1 MNLPPLADP
10 AKYRGLYVF
19 DFGQWCAVGYT
30 AEEIAVLLESA
41 QYAAGQAYKI
51 RRAQADGQMELQGV
65 SGALLRAE
73 SGMFFFQAQLSEAQV
88 DFDAL
93 VAAAETHK
101 PPRAATVHLVER
113 FGAETNARFATA
125 LIFAAEGVDDI
136 AAWLN
141 AIGYAGGDLV
151 EGGASHLANYHAEDK
166 RVIEGRQ
173 LSSATPHA
181 SRSPAEVLASVR
193 QAVQR

>member
-1 MNLPPLADP
+1 MKLPYLAEP
-10 AKYRGLYVF
+10 AKYCGLYVF

-30 AEEIAVLLESA
+30 AEEIAVLLASE
-41 QYAAGQAYKI
+41 QYAGGQAYKI
-51 RRAQADGQMELQGV
+51 RRAQADGRMELQGV

-73 SGMFFFQAQLSEAQV
+73 SGMFFFRAQLAEARV

-93 VAAAETHK
+93 VAAAEAHK
-101 PPRAATVHLVER
+101 PPRAATIHLVER
-113 FGAETNARFATA
+113 RSAESKARFATA

-141 AIGYAGGDLV
+141 EIGYAGGDVV
-151 EGGASHLANYHAEDK
+151 EGGASHLANYRAEDK

-173 LSSATPHA
+173 LSSAAGHT
-181 SRSPAEVLASVR
+181 SRSAADVLASVR